1 MIVWTV
7 VKVALKSLW
16 ASKLRSALAM
26 LGIIIGVWAV
36 IAVLSLVEGT
46 RQTIVDRISALGTNL
61 LLIGPGQRGSGGV
74 VSGIWENL
82 KLPDAEALLKGVPEI
97 HQVAPVVRGNVQV
110 KYFNHNTRSTALG
123 TSGTYFHIR
132 DFEIDQGRAL
142 TDADADGLA
151 RVAVIGPVTAE
162 HLFGGQVAIGQFVKL
177 NGINFRVVGVLKAK
191 GDQGWFNP
199 DDQIII
205 PYTVAMK
212 QIMGLDYL
220 QEIDIDADDPAHL
233 DIIQTKATALLRRR
247 HRLGAADPSDFDVF
261 NQADVMKTFAT
272 VNTVMTLLLG
282 GTAAIS
288 LLVGGFGIMNIML
301 VTVTER
307 TREIG
312 VRKAIGAKDRDIL
325 GQFLLEA
332 VVMSGIGGLI
342 GLGLGL
348 ATVWGV
354 TAASPYKLA
363 VQPLSVVVGIGFS
376 GAVGTFFGLYPA
388 WRASRLDPIEA
399 LRYE

>member
-1 MIVWTV
+1 LIVWTI

-26 LGIIIGVWAV
+26 VGIIIGVWAV

-46 RQTIVDRISALGTNL
+46 RQIMFDQLSALGTNL
-61 LLIGPGQRGSGGV
+61 LVISPGQRGSGGV
-74 VSGIWENL
+74 MSGIQENL
-82 KLPDAEALLKGVPEI
+82 KLPDAEAILHAIPQI
-97 HQVAPVVRGNVQV
+97 RAVAPVVRGNVQV
-110 KYFNHNTRSTALG
+110 KYFNHNSRSTALG
-123 TSGTYFHIR
+123 TGPTYFSIR
-132 DFEIDQGRAL
+132 DFVVEQGRAL
-142 TDADADGLA
+142 TDADTDGLA
-151 RVAVIGPVTAE
+151 RVAVIGPVTATN
-162 HLFGGQVAIGQFVKL
+162 LFGDLEPLGQFVKL

-212 QIMGLDYL
+212 QVMGLTYL
-220 QEIDIDADDPAHL
+220 QEIDIHADDPSDL
-233 DIIQTKATALLRRR
+233 DTIQKQATALLRQR
-247 HRLGAADPSDFDVF
+247 HHIADDAASDVNIF
-261 NQADVMKTFAT
+261 NQADVLKFFT
-272 VNTVMTLLLG
+272 VAAHVMTFLLG
-282 GTAAIS
+282 GTAGIS
-288 LLVGGFGIMNIML
+288 LMVGGVGIMNIML

-312 VRKAIGAKDRDIL
+312 VRKAIGAKNRDIL
-325 GQFLLEA
+325 IQFLLEA
-332 VVMSGIGGLI
+332 IVMSGVGGLI

-348 ATVWGV
+348 ATVWAV
-354 TAASPYKLA
+354 TSTTTFHLA
-363 VQPLSVVVGIGFS
+363 VQPLSVIVGIGFS
-376 GAVGTFFGLYPA
+376 ALVGTFFGLYPA